1 MKTARH
7 IDSNG
12 SHARRVDRNRAP
24 APRQARPRRIHGEGP
39 FEAMIQLVSRLAGPI
54 VFALGLGGLLA
65 AIL

>member
-1 MKTARH
+1 MKTARR
-7 IDSNG
+7 IVSNV
-12 SHARRVDRNRAP
+12 SHARGVDHSRAP

-54 VFALGLGGLLA
+54 VFALALGGLLA